1 MTIGWRSYNNLM
13 NIGVYNPISSRE
25 TNIWLTLLLPF
36 TIQSWN
42 VSLESLFKKGGL
54 VKLNREDRWSL
65 LSDYP
70 LL

>member
-13 NIGVYNPISSRE
+13 NIGVPNPKSSRE

-42 VSLESLFKKGGL
+42 VSLESLFK
-54 VKLNREDRWSL
+54 REDW
-65 LSDYP
+65 
-70 LL
+70 